1 MFDDLYQMAL
11 QAIPAHTAV
20 LDRSGAI
27 ILVNDAWTAFA
38 HSNGAAGSPAVTVGA
53 NYLEVCRE
61 AASTDTHADRA
72 LSGINAVLDGSLP
85 LFEIEYPCHSPC
97 EHRWFLMTVAPLSR
111 GQGGAIVSHA
121 NITARIMAEQALRMS
136 NEQALASVRR
146 LEAVGRIAGGV
157 AHDFNNLL
165 AVIAGN
171 LELAEDGD
179 VDEATRQLIRRAR
192 DAAEKG
198 RDLNGRL
205 LSLARKRGLA
215 PQYLSVNWRIE
226 ETAKLL
232 ISTLG
237 GHITVGMDLA
247 ADLWMTLADPGEI
260 DSALLNTAANAR
272 DAMPKGGRIAIAT
285 SNVTLDATSAATL
298 HPDALPGDYVR
309 LSIADDGAGMTQEV
323 LERAMEPFFTTK
335 GPAGSGYGLA
345 SVAHFARQT
354 GGFVTIASALG
365 QGCIVSLYL
374 PRCIKE
380 PLVLADPARA
390 VSRGDGVLV
399 LLVEDNDQVREVTLK
414 RLESLGYAVA
424 EAKTGSEAIERLKS
438 AEPVQLVLSDIVMPG
453 GMTGYDVARWVASNR
468 PQIKVILCSGYNE
481 GDCAGDQGPIRD
493 TIILG
498 KPYGRDQL
506 ARALSDALPLSK

>member
-1 MFDDLYQMAL
+1 MPTDMSTSVKKALCMSSDLYQMAL
-11 QAIPAHTAV
+11 RAIPAHTAV
-20 LDRSGAI
+20 LDRSGII

-38 HSNGAAGSPAVTVGA
+38 HDNGASGSPTVAVGA
-53 NYLEVCRE
+53 NYLDVCRK
-61 AASTDTHADRA
+61 AASSDAHVERA
-72 LSGINAVLDGSLP
+72 LSGINAVLDSRLP
-85 LFEIEYPCHSPC
+85 IFEIEYSCHSPC
-97 EHRWFLMTVAPLSR
+97 EHRWFLMTVAPFSR

-121 NITARIMAEQALRMS
+121 NITARIMAEEALRIS
-136 NEQALASVRR
+136 NERALASVLR

-237 GHITVGMDLA
+237 EHITVGMDLA

-272 DAMPKGGRIAIAT
+272 DAMPNTA
-285 SNVTLDATSAATL
+285 
-298 HPDALPGDYVR
+298 
-309 LSIADDGAGMTQEV
+309 
-323 LERAMEPFFTTK
+323 
-335 GPAGSGYGLA
+335 
-345 SVAHFARQT
+345 
-354 GGFVTIASALG
+354 
-365 QGCIVSLYL
+365 
-374 PRCIKE
+374 
-380 PLVLADPARA
+380 
-390 VSRGDGVLV
+390 
-399 LLVEDNDQVREVTLK
+399 
-414 RLESLGYAVA
+414 
-424 EAKTGSEAIERLKS
+424 
-438 AEPVQLVLSDIVMPG
+438 
-453 GMTGYDVARWVASNR
+453 
-468 PQIKVILCSGYNE
+468 
-481 GDCAGDQGPIRD
+481 PIMN
-493 TIILG
+493 
-498 KPYGRDQL
+498 
-506 ARALSDALPLSK
+506 